1 MIYNELE
8 AQVLGAIHERLV
20 DLPLYL
26 EWGLKTEHFLTPEY
40 KEIFQKMTR
49 KLHPHPL
56 KYIPSN
62 ILLRSLFT
70 L

>member
-40 KEIFQKMTR
+40 KEIFQKINLLLIFLFLLF
-49 KLHPHPL
+49 LHYNYL
-56 KYIPSN
+56 
-62 ILLRSLFT
+62 
-70 L
+70 